1 MKRILLTV
9 GPQGAGK
16 TTLCREI
23 AEKNLP
29 NVTYAS
35 RDEFLIERYGEHA
48 WNPYAVN
55 LGLAVDCFL
64 EKIKSTTKENE
75 IVLLEC
81 FSCTKNQLL
90 KIRERFCSRNNH
102 NDYLDFLS
110 IMDLL
115 FEENTD
121 SDEEKEFSFEA
132 LFFHT
137 PPEICAKWFIDRQYP
152 NETDFMRNFYYENA
166 LKDSIEFYEE
176 AEKFRKYFD
185 VIWEINT
192 PQALIFPVEN
202 VLGLV

>member
-16 TTLCREI
+16 TTFCRKI

-35 RDEFLIERYGEHA
+35 RDEFLVERYGKNA
-48 WNPYAVN
+48 WNPDLVHIGMAEDV
-55 LGLAVDCFL
+55 FL
-64 EKIKSTTKENE
+64 EKVKNNTQENE

-81 FSCTKNQLL
+81 FSCTENHFLNIK
-90 KIRERFCSRNNH
+90 KTFCSKNNPSE
-102 NDYLDFLS
+102 YLDFLS
-110 IMDLL
+110 RMDLL
-115 FEENTD
+115 LEEDD
-121 SDEEKEFSFEA
+121 SEEEKEFSFEA

-137 PPEICAKWFIDRQYP
+137 PPEICAKQLIDRQYP
-152 NETDFMRNFYYENA
+152 NETDLMRCFYYKSA
-166 LKDSIEFYEE
+166 TIDSIEFYEE

-185 VIWEINT
+185 VIWEINS
-192 PQALIFPVEN
+192 PQQLIFPIEN